1 MCQSS
6 SVLRTRNWL
15 TLNWN
20 IILEGPLQN
29 LWSKVGEL
37 PKSQTVCGKKKNSA
51 RNSGIL
57 LLRYQFGLS
66 ITEFRKVWSLS
77 LDDFSFRNS
86 PKYSRFANLYSLLI
100 RIFIPQLKGY
110 LKTTFP
116 YNTLEC
122 VLSAALTIDEYIKS
136 SFLPRFLFSCQLSG
150 QKRLVNSLIVVI
162 DLMNCC

>member
-29 LWSKVGEL
+29 LWSKVGEV
-37 PKSQTVCGKKKNSA
+37 PKSQTVCWKKKKNSA
-51 RNSGIL
+51 RNSGKL
-57 LLRYQFGLS
+57 LLRP
-66 ITEFRKVWSLS
+66 IN
-77 LDDFSFRNS
+77 LDWILQNLGRFDHYSWMTS
-86 PKYSRFANLYSLLI
+86 GSGSQKYSRFAYLCSLSIL
-100 RIFIPQLKGY
+100 IFIPQLKGY

-116 YNTLEC
+116 CNTLEC
-122 VLSAALTIDEYIKS
+122 VLSAALTVDEYIKS
-136 SFLPRFLFSCQLSG
+136 SFLPHFLFSCQLSG

-162 DLMNCC
+162 DLIT